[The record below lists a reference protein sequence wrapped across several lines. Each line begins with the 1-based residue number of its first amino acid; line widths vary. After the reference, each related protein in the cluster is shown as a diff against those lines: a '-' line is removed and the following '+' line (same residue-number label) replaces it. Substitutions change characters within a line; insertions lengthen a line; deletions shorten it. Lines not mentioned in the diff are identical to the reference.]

1 LKIFNSLGR
10 EKQDFIPLVSGKVS
24 IYVCGMTV
32 YDYCHLG
39 HARVMVFFDIVRRW
53 FEASGLEVNYVRNIT
68 DIDDKII
75 SRSIKEKTSI
85 RALTDKFIFEMRKD
99 AHLLGVIDPVHEP
112 RATEYVSQM
121 LDLIK
126 KLESSG
132 YAYESNGDVNFAVR
146 NMKNYGK
153 LSGKSIDQ
161 LRIGERVSNSGNKKD
176 PLDFVLW
183 KKSKPEEPVE
193 ASWNSPYGKGRPG
206 WHIECSAM
214 SSEILG
220 PRFDIHGGGIDLQF
234 PHHENEIAQSE
245 GAFGC
250 KSDENLVNTWM
261 HVGFVTVEK
270 EKMSKSLG
278 NFSTIREI
286 LGDNDPESIRYFLL
300 KGHYRS
306 PINYSLEQIK
316 NAKNSLRSLYHVLE
330 IGEEK
335 NELSQIEQKKYIDIA
350 MKSDESFA
358 REFRKAIN
366 DDFNTP
372 KALSV
377 LFAFATQIKDQI
389 KSRNS
394 SQITIFRGLGLILGF
409 FSRSIEQERN
419 SNNSFSLKIS
429 EDEINKLVTKRY
441 AAKNNKD
448 FKKADEIRNILNT
461 QGIILEDS
469 IDGTKWR
476 RS

>member
-1 LKIFNSLGR
+1 MGR
-10 EKQDFIPLVSGKVS
+10 KKQDFVPLVNGKIS

-53 FEASGLEVNYVRNIT
+53 FEACGFKVNYVRNIT

-75 SRSIKEKTSI
+75 ARSISEKISI
-85 RALTDKFIFEMRKD
+85 RELTDKFIFEMKKD
-99 AHLLGVIDPVHEP
+99 AKCLGVLDPSHEP
-112 RATEYVSQM
+112 RATEYVPQM
-121 LDLIK
+121 LELIK
-126 KLESSG
+126 RLESLG

-146 NMKNYGK
+146 RLKSYGK
-153 LSGKSIDQ
+153 LSGKSIDE
-161 LRIGERVSNSGNKKD
+161 LRSGERVLVGEDKKD

-183 KKSKPEEPVE
+183 KKTKPHEPEE
-193 ASWNSPYGKGRPG
+193 ASWKSPYGDGRPG
-206 WHIECSAM
+206 WHIECSTM

-250 KSDENLVNTWM
+250 YNNNNLVSTWM

-286 LGDNDPESIRYFLL
+286 LVDNDPESVRYFLL

-316 NAKNSLRSLYHVLE
+316 SAKNSLRSLYHVLE
-330 IGEEK
+330 IGDETG
-335 NELSQIEQKKYIDIA
+335 ELSKTEQLRYIDRA
-350 MKSDESFA
+350 MKSDDPFA
-358 REFRKAIN
+358 KDFRDALQ

-372 KALSV
+372 KALTI
-377 LFAFATQIKDQI
+377 LFGFAAQLKIQI
-389 KSRNS
+389 KSQQKF
-394 SQITIFRGLGLILGF
+394 QITVFRGLGLILGF
-409 FSRSIEQERN
+409 FARSPEQERHLIVGPN
-419 SNNSFSLKIS
+419 SQIS
-429 EDEINKLVTKRY
+429 EEEIKKLLVERNL
-441 AAKNNKD
+441 AKNKKD
-448 FKKADEIRNILNT
+448 FQKADEIRNILNSR
-461 QGIILEDS
+461 GIMLEDGVS
-469 IDGTKWR
+469 KTKWR
-476 RS
+476 RT